1 MDSRKTSFRI
11 ELPAQSSPSEMNTPA
26 LDGRDTPKI
35 GKRILDDLYIHT
47 DYLDCV
53 LEIEEYRHLVQA
65 ALNAMSPEDLRL
77 CNVAKINLHRNRLSF
92 LQYLRFEEDPFP
104 TLNGSWVF
112 DPTRQSF
119 ALRSYSNSLNPPI
132 LHRKELLVGLD
143 HPQRSVWA
151 GITKS
156 AEEIGLF
163 SSDSPIGFKINW
175 QRLIAEKGFRLD
187 GDQFLPLGNQVESSD
202 SNDFVPGESVQRHL
216 TALSRSTLSAPI
228 QLMISHGLISPSVEI
243 FDYGCGRG
251 DDLKGLKENGFICSG
266 WDPHYANDYPR
277 VPADIVNLGFVV
289 NVIEDPAERVEA
301 IKMAFELARVAMVVS
316 VMLHSKDRPGK
327 PYRDGFLTGRSTFQK
342 YFSQDEFKDYLESIL
357 NLEPI
362 MIGPGIAVVF
372 SDKEAEQ
379 RFLLGR
385 YRSSNVAR
393 RLLSSRLNP
402 RIPRVLKERKAR
414 VPRVSKAARE
424 FEELRPTL
432 ESLWA
437 QALDFG
443 RYPESFEIFELD
455 ALQEKIS
462 MTRAKRLIHT
472 HFDQDLL
479 KQAAQT
485 RSDEIKLFFAA
496 RQFGRK
502 PAYKELDLRLKTD
515 IKHFFGDYKTA
526 NQEAMKLLVAS
537 ANPDEIRNACE
548 EAAADGLGWLE
559 ENSHSLQ
566 LHISLV
572 ERLPSV
578 LRAYVTCGLI
588 LWDNLSEFHLI
599 KIHVPTGKLT
609 LLQYAEFDDEAIP
622 LLTKRNKI
630 NIPKLDYDVFEYE
643 SPAFPPTPLLFKSRY
658 MHEDL
663 QGYARQVQFDEMLE
677 ASGALDEFDQY
688 PSLQKIQDAL
698 AIRRLEIE
706 GLQLQKSSSIPSLDQ
721 KCGQFLTYRDLI
733 QCGETQTKLGI
744 PNLPLNPETYNALY
758 ALCTTLLDPL
768 IDYFGA
774 IRLTYGFCS
783 PALGA
788 KISSRV
794 APKLD
799 QHASH
804 ECNKQGKAICERGGA
819 AVDFIVDDE
828 DMIEVA
834 QWIAEHLQFDR
845 MYLYGREKPLHIS
858 FSETPSKQVT
868 FMVPTASGRLMPRVC
883 SPEDIAEFAGKVT
896 AF

>member
-1 MDSRKTSFRI
+1 MSK
-11 ELPAQSSPSEMNTPA
+11 PA
-26 LDGRDTPKI
+26 LDGRETPRI
-35 GKRILDDLYIHT
+35 GKRILDDLYVHT
-47 DYLDCV
+47 DYLDCL
-53 LEIEEYRHLVQA
+53 LEIEEYRELVQY
-65 ALNAMSPEDLRL
+65 ALNAMSPVDLKP
-77 CNVAKINLHRNRLSF
+77 CNVVKINLHRNRLSF

-112 DPTRQSF
+112 DPTRGSF

-143 HPQRSVWA
+143 HPQRTAWA

-163 SSDSPIGFKINW
+163 ASNSPIGFKLNW
-175 QRLIAEKGFRLD
+175 QKLIAQKGFRLE

-202 SNDFVPGESVQRHL
+202 SNDFDTGESVQRHL
-216 TALSRSTLSAPI
+216 TALRRSTLSAPI
-228 QLMISHGLISPSVEI
+228 QLMISHGLISQTVEI

-289 NVIEDPAERVEA
+289 NVIEEPAERVET
-301 IKMAFELARVAMVVS
+301 IKTAFELARVAMVVS
-316 VMLHSKDRPGK
+316 VMLHSKDSPGK

-342 YFSQDEFKDYLESIL
+342 YFSQEEFKDYLESIL

-362 MIGPGIAVVF
+362 MLGPGIAVVF

-379 RFLLGR
+379 RFLMGR

-402 RIPRVLKERKAR
+402 RIPRALKERKAR
-414 VPRVSKAARE
+414 VQRVLKAARE
-424 FEELRPTL
+424 IEELRPIL
-432 ESLWA
+432 EPLWT
-437 QALDFG
+437 QTLDFG
-443 RYPESFEIFELD
+443 RFPESFEIYELD
-455 ALQEKIS
+455 ALQEIVS
-462 MTRAKRLIHT
+462 LTQAKRLIRT
-472 HFDQDLL
+472 NFDQDLL
-479 KQAAQT
+479 KQASQT

-502 PAYKELDLRLKTD
+502 SVYKELDLRLKTD

-526 NQEAMKLLVAS
+526 NQEAMKLLLAS
-537 ANPDEIRNACE
+537 ANPDEIKSACE

-559 ENSHSLQ
+559 EKSHSLQ

-572 ERLPSV
+572 ERLPIV

-599 KIHVPTGKLT
+599 KIHISTGKLT
-609 LLQYAEFDDEAIP
+609 LLQYAEFDNEAIP
-622 LLTKRNKI
+622 LLIKRIKI
-630 NIPKLDYDVFEYE
+630 NIPKLDYDVFEYD
-643 SPAFPPTPLLFKSRY
+643 SATFRPTPLLFKSRY

-663 QGYARQVQFDEMLE
+663 QGYALQVQFDEMLE
-677 ASGALDEFDQY
+677 ASGALDRFDQY
-688 PSLQKIQDAL
+688 PSIQNIQDEL

-706 GLQLQKSSSIPSLDQ
+706 GLSLQKSTSIPNLDQ
-721 KCGQFLTYRDLI
+721 KCGQYLTYRNLI
-733 QCGETQTKLGI
+733 QCGDTQTKLGI
-744 PNLPLNPETYNALY
+744 PNLPLNPDTYNALY
-758 ALCTTLLDPL
+758 ALCTELLDPL

-788 KISSRV
+788 RISSRV

-804 ECNKQGKAICERGGA
+804 ECNKQGKLICERGGA

-828 DMIEVA
+828 DMVEVA
-834 QWIAEHLQFDR
+834 QWISENLQFDR
-845 MYLYGREKPLHIS
+845 MYLYGRGKPLHIS

-868 FMVPTASGRLMPRVC
+868 FMVSTASGRLMPRVC
-883 SPEDIAEFAGKVT
+883 PPEALAELAGKLI